1 MCPESGGVE
10 DFFGDVGHNGSAR
23 RRDHARVMAKED
35 EPAEMVDPLQDLV
48 LRLRDDEGA
57 SSSSPA
63 GLALPTPLDRESA
76 FGSWSE
82 SNEPSAV
89 ERRDRGRAAIYPN
102 ATDRSCGVPSNS
114 RGVASHGAWTRIK
127 SL

>member
-1 MCPESGGVE
+1 MCPESVRVK

-57 SSSSPA
+57 SRSSPA

-76 FGSWSE
+76 FGRGRNRTFRGRTAPPGTSGYL
-82 SNEPSAV
+82 PD
-89 ERRDRGRAAIYPN
+89 RDR
-102 ATDRSCGVPSNS
+102 SVV
-114 RGVASHGAWTRIK
+114 RGSLELTCDVASHGAWTRIN